1 MEIFILVLLI
11 LLNGLFSMSEVAV
24 ISARKSNLKYDALKG
39 NKFAQAA
46 LELTRNIDQFLSTVQ
61 VGITLIGIVT
71 GLFSGDVLAS
81 KFVPV
86 LEWVGLSSKYSYSVA
101 QILIVTLVTYL
112 TILFGELIPKRIGMS
127 SSEKIAKVIAKPMK
141 WISRVTYPFVWI
153 LSRSTSLLYSLLN
166 LPDRQTKIT
175 EDEIKSIIEEGKE
188 GGEVLQVEQ
197 DIVERV
203 FTLGDR
209 EMESIMTPRNKVV
222 SLDTSISRDDIKRL
236 IKDNPFSKY
245 PVVDGSSE
253 NMVGVVY
260 LRDLFISLDENTFS
274 FDEIIKEPH
283 YFYENMNVYPALD
296 RMKRERISMA
306 FITDDLG
313 LVTGVVTMKD
323 IMEGLVGELPVLNE
337 LSEIVERADG
347 GYLVDGQ
354 CSFYVF
360 LEYFNMGV
368 LFAEYE
374 YNTLGGLILDQLK
387 RIPIE
392 GEVLYWL
399 NFKLEVIDMDGVRI
413 DKVLVTLIAG
423 EL

>member
-1 MEIFILVLLI
+1 
-11 LLNGLFSMSEVAV
+11 
-24 ISARKSNLKYDALKG
+24 
-39 NKFAQAA
+39 
-46 LELTRNIDQFLSTVQ
+46 
-61 VGITLIGIVT
+61 
-71 GLFSGDVLAS
+71 
-81 KFVPV
+81 
-86 LEWVGLSSKYSYSVA
+86 
-101 QILIVTLVTYL
+101 
-112 TILFGELIPKRIGMS
+112 
-127 SSEKIAKVIAKPMK
+127 
-141 WISRVTYPFVWI
+141 
-153 LSRSTSLLYSLLN
+153 
-166 LPDRQTKIT
+166 
-175 EDEIKSIIEEGKE
+175 
-188 GGEVLQVEQ
+188 
-197 DIVERV
+197 
-203 FTLGDR
+203 
-209 EMESIMTPRNKVV
+209 
-222 SLDTSISRDDIKRL
+222 
-236 IKDNPFSKY
+236 
-245 PVVDGSSE
+245 
-253 NMVGVVY
+253 
-260 LRDLFISLDENTFS
+260 
-274 FDEIIKEPH
+274 
-283 YFYENMNVYPALD
+283 
-296 RMKRERISMA
+296 MA